1 MGFINQL
8 MPEGFSGENM
18 RMKPSTSAFTFFF
31 GDLPRNGNYMGISLD
46 MCFLNGYIYI
56 LYYIMDSLH
65 PFCGCKNLIWGQI
78 MG

>member
-56 LYYIMDSLH
+56 YYIILWIH
-65 PFCGCKNLIWGQI
+65 YIPFVDVKISSGVK
-78 MG
+78 